1 MTMIFLSLLFIII
14 VSWVLD
20 LKFWRTTL
28 KINLFGLFPGWNH
41 GGWRREER
49 GFCCARNS
57 RRISQ
62 STWDQASEQ
71 KFAPK
76 MLQKARR
83 KLIHEKAKHYHKEY
97 IQADIQNWEFR
108 LGWQE
113 KSATSMCMENPNWH
127 LSSGS
132 ELSVVWAQRS
142 EKVAASLPLSDFQ
155 WHLFEV
161 QQGFN

>member
-1 MTMIFLSLLFIII
+1 MIFLSLLFIII
-14 VSWVLD
+14 VIWVLD

-41 GGWRREER
+41 AGWRREER
-49 GFCCARNS
+49 GVCCARNS

-83 KLIHEKAKHYHKEY
+83 KLIREKAKRYHKEY
-97 IQADIQNWEFR
+97 RQIYRTENS
-108 LGWQE
+108 GWQE
-113 KSATSMCMENPNWH
+113 KSATSLCLENPNWH

-132 ELSVVWAQRS
+132 ELSVVWSQRS